1 MGTSSMLNDLKSA
14 LKNPESWVVLSW
26 YDIKQRYKR
35 STLGP
40 FWVTIS
46 TAILVGML
54 SLLWSTLFKLDVKDY
69 LPFFCIGQVFWTYIS
84 TQLTEASNGFIQFDY
99 IIRQSKISFTSI
111 MLRILSRNII
121 VFLHN
126 FIIIIFV
133 ITFVGPGWT
142 FTALLSIIGFVLL
155 SVALVSSSL
164 ILGVICTRFRDMQ
177 MIIQNILLVSF
188 YFTPIMWK
196 TDQLN
201 EQWLYWVQFNPLV
214 HFFNII
220 REPMLGHL
228 PDQNSIIIAIA
239 ITVVLFILS
248 MITLNKTKTKIAYW
262 L

>member
-1 MGTSSMLNDLKSA
+1 MLNDLKSA
-14 LKNPESWVVLSW
+14 LKNPELWMVLSW

-46 TAILVGML
+46 TAVLVGML

-84 TQLTEASNGFIQFDY
+84 SQLTEACTGFVQFDY
-99 IIRQSKISFTSI
+99 IIRQSKVSFTSI

-126 FIIIIFV
+126 FIIIFFV
-133 ITFVGPGWT
+133 ITFVGPGWSYT
-142 FTALLSIIGFVLL
+142 GLFSIIGFVLL
-155 SVALVSSSL
+155 SLSLVSLSL
-164 ILGVICTRFRDMQ
+164 ILGVICTRFRDIQ

-220 REPMLGHL
+220 REPILGHY
-228 PDQNSIIIAIA
+228 PDEKSMVVSIA
-239 ITVVLFILS
+239 ITLVLFVLS
-248 MITLNKTKTKIAYW
+248 MFTLNRTKNKIAYW

>member
-1 MGTSSMLNDLKSA
+1 MLNDLKSA

-142 FTALLSIIGFVLL
+142 FIALLSIIGFVLL

-164 ILGVICTRFRDMQ
+164 ILGIICTRFRDMQ

-228 PDQNSIIIAIA
+228 PDQNSIVIAIA

>member
-1 MGTSSMLNDLKSA
+1 MLNDLRLA
-14 LKNPESWVVLSW
+14 LIHPESWVILSW

-46 TAILVGML
+46 TAVLVGML

-84 TQLTEASNGFIQFDY
+84 TQLTEACNGFIQFDY
-99 IIRQSKISFTSI
+99 IIRQSKVSFSSI
-111 MLRILSRNII
+111 ILRILSRNII
-121 VFLHN
+121 VFFHN
-126 FIIIIFV
+126 FIIIVVV
-133 ITFVGPGWT
+133 ISFVGEGWSPIAL
-142 FTALLSIIGFVLL
+142 FSILGFILLSL
-155 SVALVSSSL
+155 ALFSSSV
-164 ILGVICTRFRDMQ
+164 ILGIICTRFRDMQ

-201 EQWLYWVQFNPLV
+201 KEWLFWVNFNPLV

-228 PDQNSIIIAIA
+228 PEMKSVLVAFA
-239 ITVVLFILS
+239 ITLALFSLSLVL
-248 MITLNKTKTKIAYW
+248 LNKTRTKIAYW